1 MGPGGAR
8 PAGSVIHPPP
18 SGHYGTTMM
27 PLPTEALTPQ
37 TTALAIAGDRG
48 ALRLVLAH
56 LLDWLPASARRL
68 YGGNLDPEELVQDA
82 LTVVV
87 RRMDSLGEPAKLDS
101 WVMGILRRVAADHLK
116 KRRRRPK
123 VPVEDIEQA
132 AMMAPGLPMP
142 GNERRSPETD
152 AWHRQAVAIGEKI
165 LNELDPD
172 AREAFVM
179 HLEGWSQT
187 EIASMTEVPRGT
199 VASRIRRANRHLR
212 EASLRLGLMPGNAPV
227 EEEDGR

>member
-1 MGPGGAR
+1 
-8 PAGSVIHPPP
+8 
-18 SGHYGTTMM
+18 MM
-27 PLPTEALTPQ
+27 PLPTDALTPE
-37 TTALAIAGDRG
+37 TTALAVAGDRG

-87 RRMDSLGEPAKLDS
+87 RRIDSLGEPARLDS

-123 VPVEDIEQA
+123 VPVEDVEQV
-132 AMMAPGLPMP
+132 AMLAPELPMP

-152 AWHRQAVAIGEKI
+152 AWRRQAVAIGEKI
-165 LNELDPD
+165 LSELDPD
-172 AREAFVM
+172 ARESFVL

-187 EIASMTEVPRGT
+187 EIATMTEVPRGT
-199 VASRIRRANRHLR
+199 VASRIRRANRHIR
-212 EASLRLGLMPGNAPV
+212 EASLRLGLMPGQADTQ
-227 EEEDGR
+227 EEEGR